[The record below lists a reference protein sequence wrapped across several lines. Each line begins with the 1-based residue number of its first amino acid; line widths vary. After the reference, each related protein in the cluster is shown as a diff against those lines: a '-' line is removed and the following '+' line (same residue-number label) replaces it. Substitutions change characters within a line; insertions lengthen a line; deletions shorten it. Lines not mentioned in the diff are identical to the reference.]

1 MNFSSLYYR
10 QVGAGSVAKE
20 PTREIRAFPH
30 CEHVTNVEIEYRLD
44 KVLETNWTMR
54 VFTRQGGNM
63 LRTAGNQC
71 D

>member
-1 MNFSSLYYR
+1 M
-10 QVGAGSVAKE
+10 AKE
-20 PTREIRAFPH
+20 PTREIRAFPD